1 MINHCSPEKAC
12 RARQNRLRRTESD
25 HPMFRLLKYAPI
37 VIPVVMKFVR
47 SPRGQR
53 TINSVRTRVQ
63 GLGSNGPKNPRP

>member
-1 MINHCSPEKAC
+1 
-12 RARQNRLRRTESD
+12 
-25 HPMFRLLKYAPI
+25 MFRLLKYAPI

-63 GLGSNGPKNPRP
+63 GRGGNGPTNPRP